1 MMPDIYFIIGAAW
14 ALMILG
20 FSIKEYILT
29 MLAALM
35 FMVIGV
41 YGIINGIANLD
52 TLVTYAFSVIHIATG
67 FYVLVRGSLEKL
79 EET

>member
-1 MMPDIYFIIGAAW
+1 MIPEIYFILAAAW

-52 TLVTYAFSVIHIATG
+52 TIITYAFSVIHIGVGA
-67 FYVLVRGSLEKL
+67 YVLIRGSLEKM
-79 EET
+79 EEN